1 MGKIKRLFYKEIN
14 YRNKNINKGNNIMVY
29 IFFMMVMDF
38 VDKKRG
44 YLIFLFIILLNIFF
58 LLLLGNGD

>member
-1 MGKIKRLFYKEIN
+1 MGKIKRLFYKVIN

-58 LLLLGNGD
+58 LLFLGNGD

>member
-1 MGKIKRLFYKEIN
+1 MGKIKRLFYKVIN
-14 YRNKNINKGNNIMVY
+14 YRSKNIYKANNIMVY

-58 LLLLGNGD
+58 LLFLGNGD

>member
-14 YRNKNINKGNNIMVY
+14 YRNKNIYKANNIMVY